1 MKHAVGFFGLFP
13 SLLLAACVEG
23 SRDPEGRAAGAS
35 AGVVEGTATAA
46 ESLAAAAAATFDPG
60 TLQTGDTVLGLTVA
74 SVEVG
79 RVLDDSM
86 WVGSVV
92 FEGDLVLHGIYQP
105 HPDWPVVTLPCLH
118 VVQPASITRVPHFPA
133 DPFTGPDSRTWF
145 CFDDADAALELL
157 GSPERPRE
165 VVIAVGRYRAQ
176 RQVSDAYDTAELAE
190 VIEVG
195 PAAGPTLRD
204 P

>member
-1 MKHAVGFFGLFP
+1 MKQAGDFFGLFS

-23 SRDPEGRAAGAS
+23 SPDPESRASGVS
-35 AGVVEGTATAA
+35 AEVVEGAATEA
-46 ESLAAAAAATFDPG
+46 EPLAAATAATFDPA
-60 TLQTGDTVLGLTVA
+60 TIQRGDTVLGLTVS
-74 SVEVG
+74 SVQVG
-79 RVLDDSM
+79 RALDDSM

-105 HPDWPVVTLPCLH
+105 HPDWPLVTLPCLH

-176 RQVSDAYDTAELAE
+176 REVSDSYDTAELAE
-190 VIEVG
+190 VLEIG